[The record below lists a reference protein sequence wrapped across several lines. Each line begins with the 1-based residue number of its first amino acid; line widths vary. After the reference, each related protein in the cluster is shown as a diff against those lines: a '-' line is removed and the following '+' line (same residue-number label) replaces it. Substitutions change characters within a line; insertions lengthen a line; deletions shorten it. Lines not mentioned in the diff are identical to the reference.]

1 MGTSRAD
8 KGGRELDGN
17 ASAALCE
24 AAWRFAWC
32 QAGRAVTAQRW
43 RGGWFSFECAGG
55 APPPASL
62 SERPNPHSARTWG
75 RLGGDPRLDDVER
88 TLRREKAATRQR
100 AGVHRYVCGAVLA
113 DARVAACAKG
123 LCAQMPTSRG
133 YENTLPWRG
142 ASAQRPGLAAS
153 ESIRRDAPAA
163 TMCAGSGRRIQ
174 DANSPCALRSLY
186 TS

>member
-1 MGTSRAD
+1 M
-8 KGGRELDGN
+8 
-17 ASAALCE
+17 
-24 AAWRFAWC
+24 
-32 QAGRAVTAQRW
+32 QRHDW
-43 RGGWFSFECAGG
+43 SYQRPLESMRRLPRRRRDW
-55 APPPASL
+55 

-174 DANSPCALRSLY
+174 DANSPCALRPSTPISGLGDQRGSNY
-186 TS
+186 TQGCGTHYGV